1 MGKQRGPQ
9 SSPPAVTSTP
19 EAMMGAYW
27 MLGVLRDEAVKKEIV
42 TGSHEGMR
50 RYMRDTC
57 AAVEA
62 LEHCSRAHWDTVGEF
77 RLAAHE
83 YAEKGGD

>member
-19 EAMMGAYW
+19 EAMMGAW
-27 MLGVLRDEAVKKEIV
+27 VMLDD
-42 TGSHEGMR
+42 
-50 RYMRDTC
+50 MRDYNLAEGHATGWTQKKHRHMSHLQ
-57 AAVEA
+57 AAIEA

-83 YAEKGGD
+83 EV

>member
-19 EAMMGAYW
+19 EAMTGAYSR
-27 MLGVLRDEAVKKEIV
+27 L
-42 TGSHEGMR
+42 T
-50 RYMRDTC
+50 YMRDVAIANGNENGWTGNKNRLVSEHS
-57 AAVEA
+57 AAIQA

>member
-19 EAMMGAYW
+19 EAMMGAHE
-27 MLGVLRDEAVKKEIV
+27 MLKGMLDVALDEDDGWTNERLKHAKEL
-42 TGSHEGMR
+42 
-50 RYMRDTC
+50 D
-57 AAVEA
+57 AALSA